1 MIDAI
6 DSIVL
11 NFPRQFGFCEKLK
24 KIAGFLRWF
33 KGEEERRER
42 VDERIS
48 KILTGESIG
57 KRDPLFFFFCNIP
70 PLAFRFISKA
80 VFPRARSLL
89 KAKQFYVTISKRFN
103 VTWFHGHDE
112 MKRKLGSN
120 SPSSSGIPPSPRTSL
135 FNENIETRHIAK
147 TIR

>member
-11 NFPRQFGFCEKLK
+11 NFPRHFGFCEKLK
-24 KIAGFLRWF
+24 KIARFLRWF

-57 KRDPLFFFFCNIP
+57 KRDPLFFFFVI
-70 PLAFRFISKA
+70 F
-80 VFPRARSLL
+80 LL
-89 KAKQFYVTISKRFN
+89 SHSALSRKQF
-103 VTWFHGHDE
+103 FHA
-112 MKRKLGSN
+112 RALS
-120 SPSSSGIPPSPRTSL
+120 
-135 FNENIETRHIAK
+135 
-147 TIR
+147 

>member
-6 DSIVL
+6 DSVVL

-24 KIAGFLRWF
+24 KIARFLRWF

-80 VFPRARSLL
+80 VFPRARSL
-89 KAKQFYVTISKRFN
+89 KSETILRNNFETFQRDL
-103 VTWFHGHDE
+103 VPW
-112 MKRKLGSN
+112 
-120 SPSSSGIPPSPRTSL
+120 PRR
-135 FNENIETRHIAK
+135 NET
-147 TIR
+147 

>member
-1 MIDAI
+1 MIDAV
-6 DSIVL
+6 VL

-24 KIAGFLRWF
+24 KIARFLRWF
-33 KGEEERRER
+33 KEEEERRER

-57 KRDPLFFFFCNIP
+57 KRDPFFFFFCNIP

-120 SPSSSGIPPSPRTSL
+120 SPSSSGIPSSPRTSL

>member
-6 DSIVL
+6 DSVVL

-24 KIAGFLRWF
+24 KIARFLRWF

-42 VDERIS
+42 VEIS
-48 KILTGESIG
+48 KILTGESIHC
-57 KRDPLFFFFCNIP
+57 FFFFCNIP

>member
-6 DSIVL
+6 DSVVL

-24 KIAGFLRWF
+24 KIARFLRWF

-42 VDERIS
+42 VERIS
-48 KILTGESIG
+48 KILTGESIHC
-57 KRDPLFFFFCNIP
+57 FFFFCNIP

-120 SPSSSGIPPSPRTSL
+120 SPSSSGIPPFPRTSL

>member
-6 DSIVL
+6 DSVIL

-24 KIAGFLRWF
+24 KIVRFLRWF

-57 KRDPLFFFFCNIP
+57 KRDPLFFFFVIF
-70 PLAFRFISKA
+70 LLSHSALSRKQFFHA
-80 VFPRARSLL
+80 RALL

-120 SPSSSGIPPSPRTSL
+120 SPSSSGIPRFPRTSL